1 MKLMIPVTKTDVQ
14 IFSDAVLDDLEWFYL
29 AELRIMTE
37 PAEVC
42 TMKYFK
48 FVNILHDLYVTY
60 SITVAQLLKC
70 KDAQNYIVSSVE
82 YFEKQFTNHPDIS
95 GRYLRGLQKLFE

>member
-1 MKLMIPVTKTDVQ
+1 MKIMIPVTKSDVQ
-14 IFSDAVLDDLEWFYL
+14 IFSDAILDDLEWFYL

-42 TMKYFK
+42 TIKYFK
-48 FVNILHDLYVTY
+48 FVNILHELNVNY

-70 KDAQNYIVSSVE
+70 KEAGNYVVSSVE
-82 YFEKQFTNHPDIS
+82 YFERQFSKYPDIS
-95 GRYLRGLQKLFE
+95 GRYLRALQKLFV